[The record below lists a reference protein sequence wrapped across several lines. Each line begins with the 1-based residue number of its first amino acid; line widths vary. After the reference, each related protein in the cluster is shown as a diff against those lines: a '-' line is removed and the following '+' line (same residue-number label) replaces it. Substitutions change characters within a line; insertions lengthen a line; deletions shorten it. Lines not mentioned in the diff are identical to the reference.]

1 MNSCSWSMNQ
11 FSEERSFELG
21 ARFGP
26 VRDMAAERSEDKDK
40 EIATIGRIGNDQ

>member
-1 MNSCSWSMNQ
+1 MNQ

-26 VRDMAAERSEDKDK
+26 VRDMAAEKRSEDKDMNK
-40 EIATIGRIGNDQ
+40 EVATSSADQLLI